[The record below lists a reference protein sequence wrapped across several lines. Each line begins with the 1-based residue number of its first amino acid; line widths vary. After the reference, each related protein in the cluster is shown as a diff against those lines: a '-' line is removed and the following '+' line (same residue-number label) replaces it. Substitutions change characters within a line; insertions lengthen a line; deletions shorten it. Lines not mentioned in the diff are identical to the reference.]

1 MSGGWECPACTYSNA
16 GKEAG
21 FLRCGACGGT
31 RPSDDEAA
39 FTGAQPAAVDAA
51 ARCTSPNAV
60 REHSRASAS
69 ELEDCVWP
77 DPPPPSAANAIG
89 GGCLVN
95 DVSRMS
101 DFRGTMIDRIF
112 FPRDEGDIVD
122 VLEEALRLGRRVAVR
137 GTKHSMG
144 GHSIAPGGFLLDM
157 KCMKEMSYD
166 SAADT
171 VTTGPGALWS
181 DLIVFLNKRCKAPR
195 TMQSYCTFSVGG
207 TLAVNAHGITT
218 DFCFAESVVSFRLAH
233 VVPAADGRGHRVK
246 ITTCHPGDELFR
258 LALGGY
264 GLFGVITE
272 ATLRVVDNMQLELDT
287 LDVKVDGGEFVAY
300 YEEARRCSEKPST
313 EAGKDEGEDSCS
325 AEAVARQKVAVKIAR
340 LNILDLNR
348 VQLFVYRR
356 AYSCNTISGTLGLH
370 AHVMPMKT
378 RLLYKWL
385 MPAMKEVRF
394 AIEGLTGQAIDM
406 ADETGVTRNELLFE
420 SAVPLAKLYEPMFV
434 SDDSFVLQEYFVPAA
449 RFGEWIERA
458 RPIYRELTDAH
469 GESARQ
475 RLMLL
480 NTTIRF
486 VEHDTFT
493 FLSYAGAPGGSY
505 AFVLY
510 YRIPRTAAADE
521 ALGRVHNTFAE
532 MTVDLGGTF
541 YLPYRKCYSQ
551 ELLARAYPQIHEF
564 AAKKQAHD
572 QLGMFS
578 NCWFDHYVRP
588 LCAAGYGEAF
598 LAGSRLLCEG
608 PFERVDG
615 GGGALASHLDL
626 PRAGDADLV
635 ARSGSYRALLSKQ
648 RLREE
653 FQNLFLTKIFN
664 LADNKE
670 VMRAMTKAAWNPRNA
685 DDLAIFRSLREHFHG
700 RAAPVATTTARQRP
714 RDLDLAFG
722 ATATDEDKNDDG
734 DAPVENACD
743 EKWTSAELAA
753 KCCDTMVAAGK
764 LRATPAFI
772 REGQEAKLVKIFE
785 GAKLDGAKVLQCKN
799 ASELEVIIR
808 NATEGEDWVDHVQSA
823 MKTFLPADI
832 QRVKVG
838 TMETRGGGG
847 AVAKLKRAIAGIKQ
861 LHRQKIELVRETAAI
876 LARLGKARGRSGD
889 AGDFTYASFGDNGKL
904 VLKLRTALGLRGK
917 SYVCHDAECGDD
929 DLPAILE
936 RGSLDPVGEYV
947 KFDYMEGLVEEEHGN
962 RTADEVCAAAAD
974 GDPGAWLAGVRARI
988 PDASVDLATINQGL
1002 HHIPPA
1008 RLIPYLREVGRI
1020 LRPGGVFL
1028 IREHDLDLDRARDR
1042 RRGCPVEVLDLAHS
1056 VFNAITG
1063 VTEAVERAEVRA
1075 FRPLSEWR
1083 AIVCGGAGLVDAM
1096 LEGLEEGDPTCDEM
1110 LAFYKPPLH
1119 PAVSEEENRHEGSCS
1134 ETAAADGDVS
1144 EPPIVTLVKTLLSQ
1158 IPAAAIGTLE
1168 SLTGSLA
1175 GGLKALV
1182 PKLRELLLTTLP
1194 RMTGNAAVA
1203 GLEPSVSKYVGVAV
1217 DAVDLLRGLVAEAEV
1232 KDHLDV
1238 DVLHGEFFL
1247 IIPAIERKVRL
1258 RPDAASEAEKTFIR
1272 VVRDYMPALLLT
1284 ATSATVDGGGD
1295 ETKAAVEPAVAT
1307 DGDVRGSEVLAAVEQ
1322 LATHV
1327 PGLLSP
1333 KTLRQSGFNLRQQ
1346 TALVGKFG
1354 GRDLAS
1360 TAATLAG
1367 FLDRATWVVV
1377 RRELEGVAAAGGG
1390 LPTRD
1395 RLLGESRVGRA
1406 HAWHRVARAFLRSPR
1421 VRLEKKG
1428 KFALK
1433 VIGLGALV
1441 DLHDGVKAE
1450 VDAERRA
1457 GGGGSAAAITTVVP
1471 RLPRAC
1477 LAAVHAGTCALAE
1490 LGGVEASVTLRF
1502 DDGADKYVLEDVGVI
1517 VSATFGYKSLTSAPS
1532 DITKQMRAM
1541 HAAQVRERGGA
1552 PGRLVV
1558 REGACVRARN
1568 SASGFLEGLD
1578 EARATVVKLGTLGLA
1593 GNNKLK
1599 LKYRRLECGQGAT
1612 DGRAKLEAA
1621 AETIRGALRGG
1632 GATRD
1637 LHGGDGEFTWYKLNE
1652 WMQVEILEVMAA
1664 SLDHTPWYRF
1674 PFFEVLGV
1682 YFDVLRTESDLVAA
1696 KYGPVKAYASMAFV
1710 TDLVPAIV
1718 MSALFAQL
1726 HLMAMPL
1733 RAALGGEGYLEDGA
1747 DPERFLEEIVLYAR
1761 IKGEASLAAFF
1772 RGAVDPRISEVKAV
1786 EPHLAAGGGQIIVL
1800 TVPPFKALGEILVA
1814 LARAVPTARVLEIS
1828 NQSEV
1833 QVRVSCEAH
1842 REAEA
1847 EAWLARLRPG
1857 VEPVARYQFPIAA
1870 ESATAPARKQI
1881 ALRVAVTQLMSLM
1894 RGCGD
1899 EGGALRVE
1907 QVYDFWCG

>member
-1 MSGGWECPACTYSNA
+1 M
-16 GKEAG
+16 
-21 FLRCGACGGT
+21 
-31 RPSDDEAA
+31 
-39 FTGAQPAAVDAA
+39 AAVVENAATDAA
-51 ARCTSPNAV
+51 VADATQAV
-60 REHSRASAS
+60 A
-69 ELEDCVWP
+69 D
-77 DPPPPSAANAIG
+77 
-89 GGCLVN
+89 
-95 DVSRMS
+95 
-101 DFRGTMIDRIF
+101 TT
-112 FPRDEGDIVD
+112 
-122 VLEEALRLGRRVAVR
+122 LEEAPKKPEIKIV
-137 GTKHSMG
+137 K
-144 GHSIAPGGFLLDM
+144 
-157 KCMKEMSYD
+157 
-166 SAADT
+166 
-171 VTTGPGALWS
+171 TTS
-181 DLIVFLNKRCKAPR
+181 D
-195 TMQSYCTFSVGG
+195 
-207 TLAVNAHGITT
+207 
-218 DFCFAESVVSFRLAH
+218 
-233 VVPAADGRGHRVK
+233 
-246 ITTCHPGDELFR
+246 
-258 LALGGY
+258 
-264 GLFGVITE
+264 
-272 ATLRVVDNMQLELDT
+272 
-287 LDVKVDGGEFVAY
+287 
-300 YEEARRCSEKPST
+300 
-313 EAGKDEGEDSCS
+313 
-325 AEAVARQKVAVKIAR
+325 
-340 LNILDLNR
+340 
-348 VQLFVYRR
+348 
-356 AYSCNTISGTLGLH
+356 
-370 AHVMPMKT
+370 
-378 RLLYKWL
+378 
-385 MPAMKEVRF
+385 
-394 AIEGLTGQAIDM
+394 
-406 ADETGVTRNELLFE
+406 
-420 SAVPLAKLYEPMFV
+420 
-434 SDDSFVLQEYFVPAA
+434 
-449 RFGEWIERA
+449 
-458 RPIYRELTDAH
+458 
-469 GESARQ
+469 
-475 RLMLL
+475 
-480 NTTIRF
+480 
-486 VEHDTFT
+486 
-493 FLSYAGAPGGSY
+493 
-505 AFVLY
+505 
-510 YRIPRTAAADE
+510 
-521 ALGRVHNTFAE
+521 
-532 MTVDLGGTF
+532 
-541 YLPYRKCYSQ
+541 
-551 ELLARAYPQIHEF
+551 
-564 AAKKQAHD
+564 
-572 QLGMFS
+572 
-578 NCWFDHYVRP
+578 
-588 LCAAGYGEAF
+588 
-598 LAGSRLLCEG
+598 
-608 PFERVDG
+608 
-615 GGGALASHLDL
+615 
-626 PRAGDADLV
+626 
-635 ARSGSYRALLSKQ
+635 
-648 RLREE
+648 
-653 FQNLFLTKIFN
+653 
-664 LADNKE
+664 
-670 VMRAMTKAAWNPRNA
+670 
-685 DDLAIFRSLREHFHG
+685 
-700 RAAPVATTTARQRP
+700 APV
-714 RDLDLAFG
+714 
-722 ATATDEDKNDDG
+722 
-734 DAPVENACD
+734 VENACD

-772 REGQEAKLVKIFE
+772 REDREAKLVKIFE

-904 VLKLRTALGLRGK
+904 VLKLRAALGLRGK

-962 RTADEVCAAAAD
+962 RTTDEVCAAAAD

-1119 PAVSEEENRHEGSCS
+1119 PAVSEEENGHEVSCS

-1258 RPDAASEAEKTFIR
+1258 RPDAASEAEKTLIR

-1284 ATSATVDGGGD
+1284 ATSATADGGGD
-1295 ETKAAVEPAVAT
+1295 ETKTAVEPAAAT

-1346 TALVGKFG
+1346 AVLVGKFG

-1457 GGGGSAAAITTVVP
+1457 GGGLSDEQVRDFVGRFLPSYEAYCPALYAAA
-1471 RLPRAC
+1471 
-1477 LAAVHAGTCALAE
+1477 AGS
-1490 LGGVEASVTLRF
+1490 GVDAKPTLRL
-1502 DDGADKYVLEDVGVI
+1502 DVDTTRSPVGAV
-1517 VSATFGYKSLTSAPS
+1517 
-1532 DITKQMRAM
+1532 
-1541 HAAQVRERGGA
+1541 RGG
-1552 PGRLVV
+1552 
-1558 REGACVRARN
+1558 
-1568 SASGFLEGLD
+1568 
-1578 EARATVVKLGTLGLA
+1578 
-1593 GNNKLK
+1593 
-1599 LKYRRLECGQGAT
+1599 
-1612 DGRAKLEAA
+1612 
-1621 AETIRGALRGG
+1621 
-1632 GATRD
+1632 
-1637 LHGGDGEFTWYKLNE
+1637 
-1652 WMQVEILEVMAA
+1652 
-1664 SLDHTPWYRF
+1664 
-1674 PFFEVLGV
+1674 
-1682 YFDVLRTESDLVAA
+1682 
-1696 KYGPVKAYASMAFV
+1696 
-1710 TDLVPAIV
+1710 
-1718 MSALFAQL
+1718 
-1726 HLMAMPL
+1726 
-1733 RAALGGEGYLEDGA
+1733 
-1747 DPERFLEEIVLYAR
+1747 
-1761 IKGEASLAAFF
+1761 
-1772 RGAVDPRISEVKAV
+1772 
-1786 EPHLAAGGGQIIVL
+1786 
-1800 TVPPFKALGEILVA
+1800 
-1814 LARAVPTARVLEIS
+1814 
-1828 NQSEV
+1828 
-1833 QVRVSCEAH
+1833 
-1842 REAEA
+1842 
-1847 EAWLARLRPG
+1847 
-1857 VEPVARYQFPIAA
+1857 
-1870 ESATAPARKQI
+1870 
-1881 ALRVAVTQLMSLM
+1881 
-1894 RGCGD
+1894 
-1899 EGGALRVE
+1899 
-1907 QVYDFWCG
+1907 